1 MYNRD
6 SQTHTPQCMWAE
18 TKEFIFLTVQV
29 MSPQELEVELKET
42 SLDVKCVS
50 EGTKFHCHLDFPH
63 PINVEVR
70 QICSPLVHLSIYICA
85 IHVFLYI
92 YVYLL
97 CVSSVSIDIYRHMC
111 FLWRRY
117 PSISTCALIS
127 RSSIPYFA
135 LFSVFFIAS

>member
-1 MYNRD
+1 
-6 SQTHTPQCMWAE
+6 MWAE

-70 QICSPLVHLSIYICA
+70 QIVCSRSRYILPTY
-85 IHVFLYI
+85 IRMFLLYMSS
-92 YVYLL
+92 YVY
-97 CVSSVSIDIYRHMC
+97 
-111 FLWRRY
+111 RY
-117 PSISTCALIS
+117 
-127 RSSIPYFA
+127 
-135 LFSVFFIAS
+135 V